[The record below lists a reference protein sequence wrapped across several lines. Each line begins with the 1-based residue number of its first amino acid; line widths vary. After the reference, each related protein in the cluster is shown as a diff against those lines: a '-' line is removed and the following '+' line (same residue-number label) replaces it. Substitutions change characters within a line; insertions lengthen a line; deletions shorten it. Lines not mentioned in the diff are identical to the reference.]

1 MRKFFIAVL
10 LVLLSVLPL
19 AAGDYHDVA
28 LGFGHQT
35 YKWPEK
41 GISLSYSLSI
51 GLTERMELDIW
62 GNSELVPRPFGSNL
76 LGAELSFALMWPRST
91 ASRVAGSGINTL
103 LSVGGFYRIDNNGA
117 GPMIAI
123 TPLTV
128 GSPITGHRER
138 ILRTGVGYDFVNW
151 EFVITFS
158 LISIDY
164 YVRGSWRDYEF

>member
-62 GNSELVPRPFGSNL
+62 GSSELVPRPFGSNL
-76 LGAELSFALMWPRST
+76 LGAELSFALMGPRST

>member
-1 MRKFFIAVL
+1 MKKNLIAIL
-10 LVLLSVLPL
+10 LIVLSVFPL
-19 AAGDYHDVA
+19 SAGDHHDIA

-41 GISLSYSLSI
+41 GISFSYSLSI
-51 GLTERMELDIW
+51 GLTERMELGIW
-62 GNSELVPRPFGSNL
+62 GNSELVPKPFASNL
-76 LGAELSFALMWPRST
+76 LGAELSFALMGPRST

-117 GPMIAI
+117 GPMIAL

-138 ILRTGVGYDFVNW
+138 ILRTGIGYDFVNW

>member
-51 GLTERMELDIW
+51 
-62 GNSELVPRPFGSNL
+62 
-76 LGAELSFALMWPRST
+76 
-91 ASRVAGSGINTL
+91 
-103 LSVGGFYRIDNNGA
+103 
-117 GPMIAI
+117 
-123 TPLTV
+123 
-128 GSPITGHRER
+128 
-138 ILRTGVGYDFVNW
+138 
-151 EFVITFS
+151 
-158 LISIDY
+158 
-164 YVRGSWRDYEF
+164 

>member
-76 LGAELSFALMWPRST
+76 LGAELSFALMGPRST